1 MKIQIDFDWKVW
13 KQDIGRLK
21 KEVGVGKE
29 GENRSKAED
38 ATGERSRL
46 MKQLKIFPRKDLRYK
61 ALNKSDA
68 VVETTTLDKEATE
81 EDTANR

>member
-1 MKIQIDFDWKVW
+1 
-13 KQDIGRLK
+13 
-21 KEVGVGKE
+21 
-29 GENRSKAED
+29 
-38 ATGERSRL
+38 

-61 ALNKSDA
+61 AVNKSDA